1 MGSNKSLKVN
11 LEQYEK
17 LCQGNFLSDEEI
29 DAIREEER
37 NRRDMAKKMGAIS
50 RFLETVPPRFK
61 DSTFDTFEIVTD
73 KQAKAVEWLKSGG
86 SAVIYGPN
94 GVGKTHLAYAACL
107 YQATLGKSVC
117 YVLAFDLFTRI
128 KSTFVKGNTDSL
140 VNEFA
145 GYDYL
150 VIDEVDKTYA
160 SETDFVY
167 FFSIINQRY
176 NYMRKTVLIANSAN
190 LSEISGKSSF
200 DRVASDGIII
210 NLDGA
215 NYRHRR

>member
-1 MGSNKSLKVN
+1 M
-11 LEQYEK
+11 
-17 LCQGNFLSDEEI
+17 
-29 DAIREEER
+29 REEER
-37 NRRDMAKKMGAIS
+37 NRRDMAKMMGVIS
-50 RFLETVPPRFK
+50 KFSETVPPRFK
-61 DSTFDTFEIVTD
+61 DSSFDTFEMVAD
-73 KQAKAVEWLKSGG
+73 KQKKAVEWLKSGG

-94 GVGKTHLAYAACL
+94 GVGKTHLAYAACM
-107 YQATLGKSVC
+107 YQASLGKTVC

-128 KSTFVKGNTDSL
+128 KSSFVKGNTESV

-145 GYDYL
+145 AYDYL

-176 NYMRKTVLIANSAN
+176 NYMRKTILIANSAN